1 MGRILGLLF
10 LAAAVAVGVWEI
22 VDASA
27 TGYWALKPF
36 GEVFFRLA
44 PEWLNLAQAVIQ
56 RYVTPWLWDPAI
68 QTFLLWPAWPVLGGI
83 GAILLIFNLRR
94 RNR

>member
-1 MGRILGLLF
+1 MRRILGLLF
-10 LAAAVAVGVWEI
+10 LAAALAVGVWEI

-27 TGYWALKPF
+27 GGYWALKPF

-56 RYVTPWLWDPAI
+56 RYVAPWLWDPVILTA
-68 QTFLLWPAWPVLGGI
+68 LLWPAWPTLGGI
-83 GAILLIFNLRR
+83 ALIFLIFRR
-94 RNR
+94 RRPKR